1 MLFQNQFIGQRFV
14 NITTTHTKP
23 SPDEISPTENIE
35 TTNAVK
41 CEQQVHST
49 QGGGIL
55 PPEFIPLDLSNLPF
69 RSSEKE
75 IQEFLCVHPKK
86 VVNFKICSIKID
98 KKDMFYLETWTFRE
112 DSL

>member
-35 TTNAVK
+35 TINAVK

-69 RSSEKE
+69 RSSERE
-75 IQEFLCVHPKK
+75 IQEFLCVPAKK
-86 VVNFKICSIKID
+86 VVDFKLCSIKN
-98 KKDMFYLETWTFRE
+98 R
-112 DSL
+112 